1 MRILPIPH
9 YFPTL
14 AGWLANAVTRRT
26 VFPFYASFK
35 ITSRCQFACPFC
47 SMPQRPTED
56 LDTATVKKIL
66 DNLSGSSI
74 LLTSFEGGE
83 PLLRPDIGELLKY
96 AATRRF
102 YLLFTT
108 SARDLLDH
116 PLREYGRWIDFFHVS
131 IDEGHDNLEMFET
144 VLPELTSLHSRV
156 SVQTVVTD
164 QTLDALPEK
173 VRQCHRYKASMVI
186 MPAATMDGVRDC
198 FPDMGLLR
206 ARVRSLNKAYPR
218 TILTM
223 DGYFQA
229 YQARRCS
236 AASIIIDS
244 DGFLFYP
251 CHIRGDKGPNLAET
265 DLRSWLRGRSAI
277 ALRAEMKACDRNCGW
292 CQYYAIGDY
301 TRIGTVLSA
310 LRPVFQKR

>member
-9 YFPTL
+9 YFPTVRGWLSNVL
-14 AGWLANAVTRRT
+14 AGQVI
-26 VFPFYASFK
+26 FPFYASFK

-47 SMPQRPTED
+47 NMPRRRTED

-66 DNLSGSSI
+66 DNLSRSSV

-96 AATRRF
+96 ARTRKF

-116 PLREYGRWIDFFHVS
+116 PLREYCRWIDFFHVS

-144 VLPELTSLHSRV
+144 VLPVLASLHPRV

-164 QTLDALPEK
+164 RSLEALSEK
-173 VRQCHRYKASMVI
+173 VRQCHRLKVSIVI
-186 MPAATMDGVRDC
+186 MPASPLDGALPSL
-198 FPDMGLLR
+198 PDMRLLR
-206 ARVRSLNKAYPR
+206 ARVRSLKTAYPG
-218 TILTM
+218 TILTT

-229 YQARRCS
+229 YEARTCS
-236 AASIIIDS
+236 PASIIIDS

-251 CHIRGDKGPNLAET
+251 CHIMGRKGPNLAET
-265 DLRSWLRGRSAI
+265 DLRSWLQGRPAMAFRS
-277 ALRAEMKACDRNCGW
+277 EMKGCGRNCGW
-292 CQYYAIGDY
+292 YQYYAVGDY
-301 TRIGTVLSA
+301 ARLGTVLSA
-310 LRPVFQKR
+310 LKPLFQR